1 MKIRCSV
8 LRPVSLSLMVAISA
22 MVGVKDA
29 QAEPQVMHVEVSHYG
44 GGGPNECGKDR
55 ECHGARTACG
65 QVFNMY
71 GISVAHKS
79 LPCGTEVQFGTAVVV
94 WWRKS
99 LTVVRTWRD
108 AVSISLM
115 ELHANSA
122 LSRMVLLALWRES
135 SIDR

>member
-1 MKIRCSV
+1 
-8 LRPVSLSLMVAISA
+8 MVAVSA

-79 LPCGTEVQFGTAVVV
+79 LPCGTEVQFCYGSRCVVAKV
-94 WWRKS
+94 TDRGPYVEGRSFDLSYGAARK
-99 LTVVRTWRD
+99 LGIVEDGVARVMAR
-108 AVSISLM
+108 II
-115 ELHANSA
+115 N
-122 LSRMVLLALWRES
+122 
-135 SIDR
+135 